1 MLKAAGPV
9 ERLKFSKVSSAFVK
23 LKRRSVLGSQCLLF
37 KISDSPPGNFFNK
50 TPSLKIPREPRTNL
64 GKREEANLYL
74 SAPAL
79 TSGEC

>member
-1 MLKAAGPV
+1 M
-9 ERLKFSKVSSAFVK
+9 
-23 LKRRSVLGSQCLLF
+23 LGSQCLLF

-50 TPSLKIPREPRTNL
+50 SPSLKIPRESRTNL

-79 TSGEC
+79 TSEEC

>member
-9 ERLKFSKVSSAFVK
+9 GRLMFSKVNSAFVK
-23 LKRRSVLGSQCLLF
+23 LKRRAMLGSQCLLF

-50 TPSLKIPREPRTNL
+50 SPSLKIPRESRTNL

-79 TSGEC
+79 TSEEC